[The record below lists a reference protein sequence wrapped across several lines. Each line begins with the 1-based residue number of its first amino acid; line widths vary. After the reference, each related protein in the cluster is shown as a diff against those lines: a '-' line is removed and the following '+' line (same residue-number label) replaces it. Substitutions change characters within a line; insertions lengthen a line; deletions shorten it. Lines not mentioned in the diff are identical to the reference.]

1 MEPTASGT
9 AANTVVVSGVGS
21 ARVAVVAELTVGL
34 EASAETPGAS
44 LGQVTEASRRVLAA
58 AAERGIADD
67 DVRTESVSVR
77 ADVEHP
83 SPRVVGYTAGHSLGL
98 RFTDIAEAPT
108 VIDAITQAAGDAL
121 RMGGFGLSTAD
132 TAAARATA
140 ATSAVADAR
149 TRAGQLAEAAGV
161 RLGPVIAIVD
171 APEGQPRTVMR
182 ATSLGWSSQSAD
194 ARLPV
199 RPGTGEVTARVTV
212 TFQLD
217 GPPAAGQTP

>member
-1 MEPTASGT
+1 MEPAASGT

-21 ARVAVVAELTVGL
+21 AQVAVVAELTVGL
-34 EASAETPGAS
+34 EASAETPGAA

-149 TRAGQLAEAAGV
+149 TRAEQLAEAAGV
-161 RLGPVIAIVD
+161 RLGPVIGIVD
-171 APEGQPRTVMR
+171 VPEARSVR
-182 ATSLGWSSQSAD
+182 AVSLGWSEQSAN

-217 GPPAAGQTP
+217 GRPVAGQTP